1 MRPSGHSSGGSSP
14 RGRGKLGVATR
25 KGGACGLI
33 PAWAGKTSPPS
44 RSAAGHAGS
53 SPRGRGKPTRSTI
66 RAIAVG
72 LIPAWAGKTTG
83 SNAPS
88 SSPWAHPRV
97 GGENHTGRWAGRGLQ
112 GSSPRGRGKRPKQR
126 TQFLVLGLIPAWA
139 GKTLTRP
146 PTTRTRR
153 AHPRVGGE
161 NASCSGLMPN
171 AAGSSPRGR
180 GKLDGRP
187 GDRWHQ
193 GLIPAWAG
201 KTLSGNTGHQ
211 EAAAHPR
218 VGGENHA
225 TRDDAYAAA
234 GLIPA
239 WAGKTHPIGYQA
251 LGTRAHP
258 RVGGENKKVPL
269 GASGQAGSSPRGRGK
284 HMSSAPARVLSRLI
298 PAWAGKT
305 YDGLIPALRS
315 GAHPRVGGENE
326 RVCHLR
332 VRQQG
337 SSPRG
342 RGKRSRRDVE
352 RGDRGLIPAWAGKTP
367 ARPWRP
373 PE

>member
-218 VGGENHA
+218 VGGENRSRSSTSRRYGGSSPRGRGKRQRTPRVGLA
-225 TRDDAYAAA
+225 KR
-234 GLIPA
+234 LIPA
-239 WAGKTHPIGYQA
+239 WAGKTR
-251 LGTRAHP
+251 LGLPNHAFDRAHP
-258 RVGGENKKVPL
+258 RVGGEN
-269 GASGQAGSSPRGRGK
+269 
-284 HMSSAPARVLSRLI
+284 SR
-298 PAWAGKT
+298 
-305 YDGLIPALRS
+305 
-315 GAHPRVGGENE
+315 
-326 RVCHLR
+326 
-332 VRQQG
+332 
-337 SSPRG
+337 
-342 RGKRSRRDVE
+342 
-352 RGDRGLIPAWAGKTP
+352 
-367 ARPWRP
+367 
-373 PE
+373 

>member
-1 MRPSGHSSGGSSP
+1 MAWPRGRGARAGSSPRGRGKRLRPHGAPPATPAHPRVGGENRRGRRFARSPSGSSP
-14 RGRGKLGVATR
+14 RGRGKLR
-25 KGGACGLI
+25 
-33 PAWAGKTSPPS
+33 
-44 RSAAGHAGS
+44 AAM
-53 SPRGRGKPTRSTI
+53 R
-66 RAIAVG
+66 RALRPG
-72 LIPAWAGKTTG
+72 LIPAWAGKTTPDG
-83 SNAPS
+83 
-88 SSPWAHPRV
+88 
-97 GGENHTGRWAGRGLQ
+97 GRGAA
-112 GSSPRGRGKRPKQR
+112 S
-126 TQFLVLGLIPAWA
+126 
-139 GKTLTRP
+139 
-146 PTTRTRR
+146 R

-161 NASCSGLMPN
+161 NAPSNVPN
-171 AAGSSPRGR
+171 SWYSGSSPRGR